1 MVGIQLTRLTRCS
14 FSLPGPA
21 PLHHILLR
29 RLNKTG
35 VTLQTLHPKHFDQ
48 GRIIDQTPAPGLSIP
63 NEASANLDSLLSW
76 IGPLGAEMLYKSI
89 MASTFATDTDIKPA
103 ASRSLRNTKNDI
115 FGQLDGSMEYPRHA
129 RKIKPEDRHV
139 NFRWP
144 SSEIL
149 LRDRVLGRLF
159 AIDTT
164 LAPTKRITFHGFED
178 STDAC
183 WEQVQAKGPI
193 LRIGNHPLDPGAI
206 SIFRHDKEKRVFFR
220 TKDGWVSPAEVT
232 IEGSPKQKAAV
243 IYDKLR
249 KTMPVTCC

>member
-1 MVGIQLTRLTRCS
+1 
-14 FSLPGPA
+14 
-21 PLHHILLR
+21 
-29 RLNKTG
+29 
-35 VTLQTLHPKHFDQ
+35 
-48 GRIIDQTPAPGLSIP
+48 
-63 NEASANLDSLLSW
+63 
-76 IGPLGAEMLYKSI
+76 MLYKNI
-89 MASTFATDTDIKPA
+89 MAGTFATDADIKPA
-103 ASRSLRNTKNDI
+103 SSRSLRNTKNDI
-115 FGQLDGSMEYPRHA
+115 FGQLDGSTEYPRHA

-159 AIDTT
+159 AIDTS
-164 LAPTKRITFHGFED
+164 LAPTKRIAFHGFED

-193 LRIGNHPLDPGAI
+193 LRMGNHPLDPGAI
-206 SIFRHDKEKRVFFR
+206 SIFRHDKDRRVFFR

-232 IEGSPKQKAAV
+232 VEGSPKQKATV

>member
-1 MVGIQLTRLTRCS
+1 
-14 FSLPGPA
+14 
-21 PLHHILLR
+21 LR

-48 GRIIDQTPAPGLSIP
+48 GRIIDQTPAAGLSIP
-63 NEASANLDSLLSW
+63 KETSATLNSLLTW
-76 IGPLGAEMLYKSI
+76 IGPLGADMLYKNI
-89 MASTFATDTDIKPA
+89 MTGSFATDVEIKPA
-103 ASRSLRNTKNDI
+103 VSRSLKNTKNDV
-115 FGQLDGSMEYPRHA
+115 FGQLDGSAAYPRHA
-129 RKIKPEDRHV
+129 RKISPADRHV

-159 AIDTT
+159 ATDTS

-178 STDAC
+178 TTDAC
-183 WEQVQAKGPI
+183 WEQVQAKGPV
-193 LRIGNHPLDPGAI
+193 LRMGNHPLDPGAI
-206 SIFRHDKEKRVFFR
+206 SIFRHDREKRIYLR

-249 KTMPVTCC
+249 STMPVTCC